1 MKNINQTKNNL
12 SNSIKVAITCSA
24 LLLGGCSLFA
34 IDAPKGDVRE
44 IAQVQ
49 AAIEKKQLSM
59 VTVFNKNTVGEGYAN
74 FRIPA
79 LAVAK
84 NGDLL
89 AFAEGRRVQSDHT
102 KGPLVLRRSEDDG
115 KTWQAL
121 QIIVQHGG
129 DSLNNPTPVVLND
142 GKVLVMYQRFPE
154 NYHSRAIFHEGVGF
168 VDAGH
173 QGAKVQTNHLI
184 TSEDNGK
191 TWSEP
196 IDVTVQTKRLAP
208 VNANFTGPGPA
219 MVMTKGKYTGRI
231 IVPSCD
237 FTSEGGDRVFRSYAT
252 YSDDN
257 GKTWKISDYAPNQ
270 SGISANETQ
279 MVELNDGRV
288 MMNVRARGNRM
299 LAFSSDGGE
308 TWSQLTPQKDLP
320 DSGAMGSVIRYD
332 LPNSKDILL
341 HSGSTTRLK
350 NRRSRGA
357 VYASFDSGESWPQH
371 QVYHPGS
378 FDYSS
383 IARLP
388 NGDIGILGEFDFG
401 VKGRFN
407 DIRFVRAKLDWL
419 LSKE

>member
-1 MKNINQTKNNL
+1 MKTL
-12 SNSIKVAITCSA
+12 LTCSA

-34 IDAPKGDVRE
+34 IDAPKGDVNE

-49 AAIEKKQLSM
+49 SAIEDHQLSL
-59 VTVFNKNTVGEGYAN
+59 VTVFNKNTVGEDYAN

-79 LAVAK
+79 LVVAK

-102 KGPLVLRRSEDDG
+102 KGPLVLRRSEDGG

-121 QIIVQHGG
+121 QIIVQHGS
-129 DSLNNPTPVVLND
+129 DSLNNPTPVVLA
-142 GKVLVMYQRFPE
+142 GGEILVMYQRFPE
-154 NYHSRAIFHEGVGF
+154 NYHSRAIFHEGIGF
-168 VDAGH
+168 VDSGH
-173 QGAKVQTNHLI
+173 KGEKVQTNHLI
-184 TSEDNGK
+184 TSNDNGK
-191 TWSEP
+191 TWSAP
-196 IDVTVQTKRLAP
+196 VDVTAQTKRVAP
-208 VNANFTGPGPA
+208 VNASFTGPGPA
-219 MVMTKGKYTGRI
+219 LVMSKGKYAGRI

-237 FTSEGGDRVFRSYAT
+237 FTGEGGDRIFRSYAT
-252 YSDDN
+252 YSDN
-257 GKTWKISDYAPNQ
+257 HGKTWKISDYAQNQ

-279 MVELNDGRV
+279 MVELNDGHL
-288 MMNVRARGNRM
+288 MMDVRAKGNRM
-299 LAFSSDGGE
+299 LAFSNDGGE

-332 LPNSKDILL
+332 LPNGNDILL

-357 VYASFDSGESWPQH
+357 VYASFDSGKSWPQH
-371 QVYHPGS
+371 QVYHAGS

-383 IARLP
+383 IVRLP

-401 VKGRFN
+401 VNGRFN

-419 LSKE
+419 LGK